1 MKIIDS
7 KSSLAN
13 MDMGSVLSIGNFDG
27 VHLGHREIIEK
38 CKLAADEHNAWGVA
52 VMTFDPHPVAILHPE
67 KAPGVLTP
75 LEMKEHLLAEAGVDC
90 MVVLRDSYDLLNL
103 SPSDF
108 VDKFLMATA
117 GPKVVVEG
125 SNFNFGYGRSGD
137 VRTLSDLGSQ
147 RGFEVIE
154 VNAMQVNLD
163 DRRAVVC
170 SSSLIRNLLEKG
182 QVYDA
187 SKVLGRNYRL
197 VGQTV
202 KGRGV
207 GAEIGY
213 PTANI
218 NPVEQIVPDEGVY
231 AGYVCVEDDLE
242 HICGSDQQKKA
253 VFSVGRAK
261 TFITDHPMLIEAH
274 ILDEPVGNLYGKY
287 LAMDFVK
294 RIRSQK
300 RFENRN
306 ALKKQIAEDCNMAR
320 EILSN

>member
-13 MDMGSVLSIGNFDG
+13 IEKGWVLSIGNFDG
-27 VHLGHREIIEK
+27 VHFGHREIIEK
-38 CKLAADEHNAWGVA
+38 CKLAAKEHNAPGVA

-67 KAPGVLTP
+67 KAPGVLAP
-75 LEMKEHLLAEAGVDC
+75 LEMKEYLLSQAGVDC
-90 MVVLRDSYDLLNL
+90 MIIIRDSYDLLNL

-117 GPKVVVEG
+117 APKVVVEG

-137 VRTLSDLGSQ
+137 VQTLREFGSQ
-147 RGFEVIE
+147 RGFDVIE
-154 VNAMQVNLD
+154 VDAMHVNLD
-163 DRRAVVC
+163 DRRVEVC

-182 QVYDA
+182 QVHSA
-187 SKVLGRNYRL
+187 SQVLGRHYRL

-218 NPVEQIVPDEGVY
+218 DPVKQIVPDEGVY
-231 AGYVCVEDDLE
+231 AGYVCIEDDLE
-242 HICGSDQQKKA
+242 HACGSSQRKKA
-253 VFSVGRAK
+253 VFSIGRAK
-261 TFITDHPMLIEAH
+261 TFISDHPMLIEAH
-274 ILDEPVGNLYGKY
+274 ILDETVGELYGKY
-287 LAMDFVK
+287 LAMDFVR
-294 RIRSQK
+294 RIRSQE
-300 RFENRN
+300 RFEDRD
-306 ALKKQIAEDCNMAR
+306 ALKKQIAEDSNAAR
-320 EILSN
+320 EILG

>member
-1 MKIIDS
+1 
-7 KSSLAN
+7 
-13 MDMGSVLSIGNFDG
+13 MDKGSVLSIGNFDG
-27 VHLGHREIIEK
+27 VHLGHREIIER
-38 CKLAADEHNAWGVA
+38 CKIAASEYDAPGVT

-67 KAPGVLTP
+67 RAPGLLTP
-75 LEMKEHLLAEAGVDC
+75 LEMKEHLLAEAGVDR
-90 MVVLRDSYDLLNL
+90 MVVIRDSYDLLNL
-103 SPSDF
+103 SPKDF

-117 GPKVVVEG
+117 VPKVVVEG

-137 VRTLSDLGSQ
+137 VRTLSELGSQ
-147 RGFEVIE
+147 RDFEVIE
-154 VNAMQVNLD
+154 VKAMHVNLD

-170 SSSLIRNLLEKG
+170 SSSLVRNLLEKG

-187 SKVLGRNYRL
+187 AKVLGRNYRL

-207 GAEIGY
+207 GTEIGY

-218 NPVEQIVPDEGVY
+218 DPVKQIIPGEGVY
-231 AGYVCVEDDLE
+231 AGYVCIEDDME
-242 HICGSDQQKKA
+242 SVCGSSQQKKA
-253 VFSVGRAK
+253 VFSIGRAK

-274 ILDEPVGNLYGKY
+274 ILDEQVGDLYGKY

-300 RFENRN
+300 RFENKDV
-306 ALKKQIAEDCNMAR
+306 LKSQIAEDCKVA
-320 EILSN
+320 EKILA